1 MSLLAPLTLII
12 LVVVVASN
20 LILSFVVY
28 KNDRKSATNRIFSL
42 LNLVVSAWLVV
53 MYLSLHEQ
61 ANTQLNLL
69 LIRLSIFLATPMSS
83 LFFLFANTLPS
94 KVLRISRA
102 KLILLA
108 TATLLVML
116 ISVSPFAFT
125 GIEFVNGSPNPLPG
139 PGMAPFGLFT
149 ISLSVAAVVALF
161 RKFRTTS
168 GVEKRQLNFFILGVL
183 LMLGLITVTVFGPV
197 VFFKDNSFVSLV
209 PIYTLIFTGL
219 TTLAIV
225 RHGLFDIKI
234 ILTEAVT
241 VILWIIL
248 FAKIF
253 VSQSLPEAIVDILVF
268 SVIVVFGIL
277 LIRSV
282 IREIEQR
289 KILEDLTE
297 RLKQL
302 DAQKDEF
309 ISMAAHELRAP
320 MTAIKGYVSMVLEG
334 DTGDIPEKARGFLA
348 DANNINDRLIR
359 LVNNMLN
366 VSRIE
371 EGRMVYQEEVESLS
385 RVLRSVFNQFIPEAQ
400 RKNLEYTLEIP
411 PQVKDSVKVDPD
423 RVQEIIG
430 NLVSNAIKYTDTGS
444 VKVKL
449 SQSEPNTVRCEVI
462 DTGPGISDEEQKQ
475 LFQKFRRAES
485 SVGKTT
491 GTGLGLYIS
500 RLLVEKFGGKIGL
513 TSKPGSG
520 SNFWFELP
528 LA

>member
-1 MSLLAPLTLII
+1 MALSIIIFIIVVIANSILA
-12 LVVVVASN
+12 VVV
-20 LILSFVVY
+20 F
-28 KNDRKSATNRIFSL
+28 KNNPKSATNRIFSL
-42 LNLVVSAWLVV
+42 LSFATIGWLTASQIS
-53 MYLSLHEQ
+53 LSPQFLSSS
-61 ANTQLNLL
+61 LFW
-69 LIRLSIFLATPMSS
+69 IRLSIFFAMLQTLS
-83 LFFLFANTLPS
+83 LFLLSITIPYPKIPINNRLLVILIA
-94 KVLRISRA
+94 ISA
-102 KLILLA
+102 F
-108 TATLLVML
+108 VML
-116 ISVSPFAFT
+116 INLTPLSFSRVEM
-125 GIEFVNGSPNPLPG
+125 INNSPNPIPG
-139 PGMAPFGLFT
+139 IGLFPFA
-149 ISLSVAAVVALF
+149 ISVIFLF
-161 RKFRTTS
+161 LGSIVSLIKKLKRS
-168 GVEKRQLNFFILGVL
+168 AGLEKIQIKYMTYGIF
-183 LMLGLITVTVFGPV
+183 LMLGLIIITIMIPV
-197 VFFKDNSFVSLV
+197 VFFRVNTFV
-209 PIYTLIFTGL
+209 PFAPAYMLIFLGITAY
-219 TTLAIV
+219 TIIQ
-225 RHGLFDIKI
+225 HKLFDIKI
-234 ILTEAVT
+234 ILTEVIT
-241 VILWIIL
+241 IILWIIL

-449 SQSEPNTVRCEVI
+449 SQSEPNTIRCEVV
-462 DTGPGISDEEQKQ
+462 DTGPGISEEEQKQ

-528 LA
+528 LEMS